1 MTATSASLTIGGLA
15 QAAGVNVETI
25 RFYQR
30 KGLIPQPQS
39 RSAGIRHYTPAELGR
54 LKFIK
59 AAQRLGFTLE
69 EVADLLTLE
78 DGSRCKDAREQAER
92 KLSDV
97 RTKLADLRQIEAALS
112 ELVNRCTE
120 SRGKVRCPLI
130 AALQQP

>member
-15 QAAGVNVETI
+15 QAAGVNVETV

-30 KGLIPQPQS
+30 KGLMPQPQS

-59 AAQRLGFTLE
+59 AAQRLGFSLE
-69 EVADLLTLE
+69 EVADLLALE
-78 DGSRCKDAREQAER
+78 DGSQCKNARQQAER

-97 RTKLADLRQIEAALS
+97 RAKLADLRQIETVLS
-112 ELVNRCTE
+112 KLIKRCTE
-120 SRGKVRCPLI
+120 SNGKVRCPLI